1 VAYLT
6 VTQFTLRT
14 VMPPEDVEYLESN
27 FSGYLDA
34 RIAVRSSLI
43 NARLQKRY
51 AVPFA
56 APVPETVLG
65 WLTALVTVDA
75 YKKRGW
81 NPSDAQSADIVADA
95 KNALDEMKEAADSAE
110 GLFELSVKESD
121 LTSAVSKGG
130 PLGYSET
137 SPYAWT
143 GIQLD
148 AAVSD
153 DENT

>member
-1 VAYLT
+1 
-6 VTQFTLRT
+6 
-14 VMPPEDVEYLESN
+14 MPPEDVAYLETT
-27 FSGYLDA
+27 FAGFLDA

-51 AVPFA
+51 VVPFV
-56 APVPETVLG
+56 PPYPETVLG

-81 NPSDAQSADIVADA
+81 NPSDAQSAQVVQDA
-95 KNALDEMKEAADSAE
+95 VDALAEMKEAADSAE
-110 GLFELSVKESD
+110 GLFELPVRENN

-137 SPYAWT
+137 SPYVGFDLQFETASSEDQ
-143 GIQLD
+143 GG
-148 AAVSD
+148 
-153 DENT
+153 